1 MPAFVVTGAEKPN
14 SATVLWQAVMPTV
27 TASSSAVG
35 YPAINVTD
43 PATWSSW
50 RGAGVN
56 SWIGY
61 DFGTPVSVDALGLAA
76 HDLATSGVTSISIA
90 TSPTAAIGSFITV
103 ATYTTLTNEDI
114 LAIFPAV
121 TNRYWRVYINGPAA
135 NIGVIVFGKRL
146 VFPHAPV
153 DGYTPLH
160 HSRQYTKMFNDSIKG
175 QFLGNRVMAAGA
187 ETDVDMGMFDR
198 PWLEG
203 NIRPFEYHYNQGGC
217 FFYAG
222 CPGKYPLDM
231 GYCRALGDDESL
243 AIEWTEADKLATLS
257 FGIRSY
263 VG

>member
-1 MPAFVVTGAEKPN
+1 MPVTVVAGAEKPN
-14 SATVLWQAVMPTV
+14 SATVLWQAIQPVAMIGNGGT
-27 TASSSAVG
+27 TG
-35 YPAINVTD
+35 YPSINLTD

-50 RGAGVN
+50 RPSGSNAGV
-56 SWIGY
+56 GY
-61 DFGTPVSVDALGLAA
+61 DFGVPVTIDGCGIAA
-76 HDLATSGVTSISIA
+76 HNMGTSGNSGVRIQYSTDNASWSTVVT
-90 TSPTAAIGSFITV
+90 PD
-103 ATYTTLTNEDI
+103 TLTDEDI

-121 TNRYWRVYINGPAA
+121 TARYWRLGMNGPPA
-135 NIGVIVFGKRL
+135 NVGVLVFGKRL

-160 HSRQYTKMFNDSIKG
+160 HARQYTKLFNDSVRG

-187 ETDVDMGMFDR
+187 ETDVDLGFIDR

-203 NIRPFEYHYNQGGC
+203 NIRPFEYHYNQGGT

-231 GYCRALGDDESL
+231 GYCRAGGDDETLS
-243 AIEWTEADKLATLS
+243 IDWSEADKMANLS

>member
-1 MPAFVVTGAEKPN
+1 MPVTVVAGAESPLN
-14 SATVLWQAVMPTV
+14 ATVLWQAIKPTMV
-27 TASSSAVG
+27 GNAGTAG
-35 YPAINVTD
+35 YPSVNLTD

-50 RGAGVN
+50 KPVGSNAGV
-56 SWIGY
+56 GY
-61 DFGTPVSVDALGLAA
+61 DMGAPVSFDGCGISA
-76 HDLATSGVTSISIA
+76 HNMATSGVAGVRIQYSLDNSTWSTIV
-90 TSPTAAIGSFITV
+90 TPE
-103 ATYTTLTNEDI
+103 TLTDDDMLI
-114 LAIFPAV
+114 LFPAV
-121 TNRYWRVYINGPAA
+121 TARYWRITLNGPPA
-135 NIGVIVFGKRL
+135 NVGVLVFGKRL

-160 HSRQYTKMFNDSIKG
+160 HARQYTKLFNDSVKG

-187 ETDVDMGMFDR
+187 ETSVDMGFLER

-203 NIRPFEYHYNQGGC
+203 NIRPFEAHYNQGGT

-231 GYCRALGDDESL
+231 GYCRAGGDDETL
-243 AIEWTEADKLATLS
+243 AIEWNEADKMANLS